1 MGRNTLLLPE
11 NLSSPEEHS
20 ELDNILE
27 SLKSG
32 ATEINVYGLKGSSR
46 EYLVSE
52 ISNRL
57 DRQVLYICETGNDR
71 LNITSSNLSYYAGK
85 EIPSLS
91 RKIMD
96 RKQSLFPTHLEEHN
110 QRMDFLNNS
119 HSRSILCADEHAVYE
134 RFAPSAILR
143 KHNIHISVGQ
153 EVNRD
158 ELIDSLL
165 KSGYRKNDIVE
176 KPSDYSVRGAVI
188 DIFPPTASN
197 PFRIEF
203 IGDEVKSIR
212 SFSVSSQTSIE
223 KTGEITITPVTEI
236 IFDEDNNAPVAELL
250 HTRALESDISAQ
262 IKHEIIE
269 KIGKAE
275 RIPNI
280 EWLVP
285 FVYKTPETLFSY
297 LDRDCVIVI
306 DSARDIKEIHHSI
319 KEHFSEE
326 IKSAG
331 IIEKFLPSVEDLYM
345 DAEEVISCMNQHQIV
360 RVHDHVLNKNA
371 DNSFVLNTREIP
383 FVGDTS
389 KDSPLKAF
397 IKRLRELKKEQY
409 SITLVSINDR
419 ENEKFRQILSDYS
432 LSGIELD
439 TGPLTTG
446 FISVDEKR
454 AIITEND
461 ISTKK
466 SRKPLNAFDSVS
478 STFIKKFS
486 ELKPGDYIV
495 HKECG
500 VGIFRGMTR
509 MKVRNSESD
518 FIICEYQGGDKIF
531 VPVENLKLIQRY
543 IGDNNRPRIDKLGSD
558 TWKKTVR
565 KVKKAVDAVARELLE
580 LYAKRSIQKGYSYSP
595 RDQMFREFELG
606 FPYEE
611 TDDQAKAI
619 EEVLGDMESDKP
631 MDRLICGDVGFGK
644 TEVAL
649 RAAFKAT
656 MDGKQVAFIVPTTL
670 LAHQHYETSLKR
682 LSGYP
687 VNIDTLSRFRSGREE
702 KEILKKLESG
712 SIDIIIGTHKL
723 LGNRVKFKNLGLVII
738 DEEHKFGVKQ
748 KEKLRSLKEG
758 LDVLT
763 LSATPI
769 PRTLQFSL
777 SNIRDISL
785 INSPPEGRQAV
796 EVSVCNFDDE
806 TIRYAVN
813 QELKRGGSV
822 FFINNR
828 IESIYK
834 VADHLKKIVP
844 EASAAVTH
852 GSMDQRVLENTIE
865 KFMNGEI
872 DILVTTAI
880 VESGLDITRAN
891 TIIVKDAHMFGIADL
906 YQLKG
911 RVGRGSVKAY
921 AYFLIPGI
929 NSLTPEARKRLV
941 RISEL
946 TDLGSGFKLSLSD
959 LEIRGA
965 GNLFGEAQ
973 SGHIANVGLEFYL
986 EMLNKAIAQIKN
998 DGSEPE
1004 FDPEIKTASH
1014 FYIPE
1019 EYISDSSERLYYYKR
1034 ISSVSTEMELSD
1046 LRDEIND
1053 RFGEIPGQLSGLFD
1067 MVDIKIFLK
1076 KYKVRKADIKKDNAL
1091 IVFAENSPYF
1101 GKFAPSGKFRV
1112 YYEPRHGYSIIKS
1125 RMKQLISAN
1134 H

>member
-1 MGRNTLLLPE
+1 MGRNTLVFPE
-11 NLSSPEEHS
+11 NQSTPQEHS
-20 ELDNILE
+20 EPDNILR
-27 SLKSG
+27 SLRFG
-32 ATEINVYGLKGSSR
+32 AREINVYGLKGSSG

-52 ISNRL
+52 ISRKL
-57 DRQVLYICETGNDR
+57 GRQVLYICENDNDR
-71 LNITSSNLSYYAGK
+71 LNSVSSNLSYYSGVH
-85 EIPSLS
+85 IPTLS
-91 RKIMD
+91 RKIVD

-119 HSRSILCADEHAVYE
+119 LDSSILCTDIYAVYE
-134 RFAPSAILR
+134 RFMPR
-143 KHNIHISVGQ
+143 KVLAKHRVDISVGK
-153 EVNRD
+153 EIDRE
-158 ELIDSLL
+158 ELINSLL
-165 KSGYRKNDIVE
+165 RSGYRKNDIVE

-188 DIFPPTASN
+188 DIFPPTESN
-197 PFRIEF
+197 PFRVEF
-203 IGDEVKSIR
+203 LGDEIKSIR

-223 KTGEITITPVTEI
+223 KTDTLTITPVTEI
-236 IFDEDNNAPVAELL
+236 IFDEENNAPVSELL
-250 HTRALESDISAQ
+250 HTRALKSNVSAQ
-262 IKHEIIE
+262 LKHEIIE
-269 KIGKAE
+269 KIGSGE
-275 RIPNI
+275 RVPNI

-285 FVYKTPETLFSY
+285 FVYKAPETLFSY
-297 LDRDCVIVI
+297 LDKDCVIVI
-306 DSARDIKEIHHSI
+306 DSATELEGIYHSI
-319 KEHFSEE
+319 KEHFIGEV
-326 IKSAG
+326 KNAG
-331 IIEKFLPSVEDLYM
+331 MIEKFLPAVEELYP
-345 DAEEVISCMNQHQIV
+345 DPEEILSSMGSHQIL
-360 RVHDHVLNKNA
+360 RVHDHMLNRTTT
-371 DNSFVLNTREIP
+371 NSFTLNTKQVSI
-383 FVGDTS
+383 GDTS
-389 KDSPLKAF
+389 GDSPLRAL
-397 IKRLRELKKEQY
+397 IRRLRELRQEQY
-409 SITLVSINDR
+409 SVTLVSINER
-419 ENEKFRQILSDYS
+419 ESEKFRQIINDYS
-432 LSGIELD
+432 LSGIKLC

-446 FISVDEKR
+446 FISVDEKQ

-466 SRKPLNAFDSVS
+466 SRKPVNAFDSVS

-500 VGIFRGMTR
+500 VGIFRGMSR
-509 MKVRNSESD
+509 MKVRDSESD
-518 FIICEYQGGDKIF
+518 FIVCEYKGGDRIF
-531 VPVENLKLIQRY
+531 VPVENLELIQRY
-543 IGDNNRPRIDKLGSD
+543 IGDNNKPRIDKLGSD
-558 TWKKTVR
+558 TWKKTVK
-565 KVKKAVDAVARELLE
+565 KVKKAVDTVARELLE

-606 FPYEE
+606 FPFEE
-611 TDDQAKAI
+611 TEDQAKAI
-619 EEVLGDMESDKP
+619 EDVLSDMESDKP

-682 LSGYP
+682 LGNYP
-687 VNIDTLSRFRSGREE
+687 VNIDTLSRFRTYREE
-702 KEILKKLESG
+702 KEILKKLENG
-712 SIDIIIGTHKL
+712 GIDIIIGTHKL
-723 LGNRVKFKNLGLVII
+723 LGKRVKFQNLGLVII

-777 SNIRDISL
+777 ADIRDISL
-785 INSPPEGRQAV
+785 INSPPEGRQSV

-813 QELKRGGSV
+813 EELKRGGSV

-828 IESIYK
+828 IETIYK
-834 VADHLKKIVP
+834 VAEHLKKIVP
-844 EASAAVTH
+844 AASTAVTH
-852 GSMDQRVLENTIE
+852 GGMDKRILENTIE

-872 DILVTTAI
+872 DVLVTTAI

-891 TIIVKDAHMFGIADL
+891 TIIVKDAHKFGIADL

-911 RVGRGSVKAY
+911 RVGRGSVQAY

-941 RISEL
+941 RLSEL

-998 DGSEPE
+998 NGAEPE
-1004 FDPEIKTASH
+1004 LDPEIKTVSH
-1014 FYIPE
+1014 FYIPD

-1034 ISSVSTEMELSD
+1034 ISSVNTKKELSD
-1046 LRDEIND
+1046 LRDEISD
-1053 RFGEIPGQLSGLFD
+1053 RFGNIPGQLRGLFD
-1067 MVDIKIFLK
+1067 TVDIKLFLK
-1076 KYKVRKADIKKDNAL
+1076 KYKVKKADIKKDSAV

-1101 GKFAPSGKFRV
+1101 SKFAPSGKFRV

-1125 RMKQLISAN
+1125 RMKQLESAN